1 LGFDQPVLSPVEG
14 PVLSIATVSGSTDL
28 TTGFDRPV
36 LTFVEGLRTNGWD
49 VEAILRYFL
58 TGTQE

>member
-1 LGFDQPVLSPVEG
+1 VSLQLS
-14 PVLSIATVSGSTDL
+14 LS
-28 TTGFDRPV
+28 FDR
-36 LTFVEGLRTNGWD
+36 LRMSGWG